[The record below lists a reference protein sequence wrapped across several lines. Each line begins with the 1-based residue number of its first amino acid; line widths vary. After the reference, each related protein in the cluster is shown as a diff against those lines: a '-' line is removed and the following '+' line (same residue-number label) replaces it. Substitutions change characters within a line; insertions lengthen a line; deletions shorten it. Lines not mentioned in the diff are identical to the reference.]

1 MRSVCKIYKLR
12 KRFKRYTLSSETE
25 LGCLT
30 NKIICLKNCNFFLI
44 SACIFIGNRNDQ
56 EFGTAIDIIKHGG
69 IRKMT
74 NTETLSYPVVQSREE
89 KIENAATGVSFI
101 KDVKNA
107 SDYELTQASANG
119 DMGAFEEVY
128 NRHHR
133 RVYAICLRMLKNVT
147 EAEDLTQD
155 VFIQLYRKI
164 GSFRG
169 DSAFTTWLHRLTVN
183 QVLMHFRKRNVK
195 YEKTT
200 EEGEAPIQIVGGTEN
215 PRKMPVVDKIA
226 LENAIEQLPPGYK
239 NVFILHDI
247 EGYEHEEVA
256 RILGCSVGT
265 SKSQLHKARLKLRK
279 LLQKKAN
286 PRLVGVW

>member
-1 MRSVCKIYKLR
+1 
-12 KRFKRYTLSSETE
+12 
-25 LGCLT
+25 
-30 NKIICLKNCNFFLI
+30 
-44 SACIFIGNRNDQ
+44 
-56 EFGTAIDIIKHGG
+56 
-69 IRKMT
+69 MT
-74 NTETLSYPVVQSREE
+74 TTTETLNYPVWQEQAE
-89 KIENAATGVSFI
+89 DKKDTLNFINNEIIEDVSSSSDFDLTKAAAQG
-101 KDVKNA
+101 NMA
-107 SDYELTQASANG
+107 
-119 DMGAFEEVY
+119 AFEEVY
-128 NRHHR
+128 QRHHR
-133 RVYAICLRMLKNVT
+133 RVYSICLRMLQNAT

-195 YEKTT
+195 FEKTT
-200 EEGEAPIQIVGGTEN
+200 EEGETPVQVVGGTEN

-226 LENAIEQLPPGYK
+226 IENAIEQLPKGYR
-239 NVFILHDI
+239 NVFVLHDV

-256 RILGCSVGT
+256 KILGCSVGT

-286 PRLVGVW
+286 PRLVGAQ